1 MLPLRYF
8 KIEFLL
14 KIQMLHIQEC
24 KEVEFP
30 KLPYYYTA
38 TLQYNVA
45 HKERFNFGACALRG
59 DCAPRSESNLPPTHD
74 LGMSFS
80 IVETI
85 DDRKRAAFLIAE
97 AETSYG
103 NGTQVKSRDY

>member
-1 MLPLRYF
+1 
-8 KIEFLL
+8 
-14 KIQMLHIQEC
+14 MLHIQEC

-45 HKERFNFGACALRG
+45 HKERFNFGACALTG

-97 AETSYG
+97 AETAYG
-103 NGTQVKSRDY
+103 NGTQVKSKDYCI